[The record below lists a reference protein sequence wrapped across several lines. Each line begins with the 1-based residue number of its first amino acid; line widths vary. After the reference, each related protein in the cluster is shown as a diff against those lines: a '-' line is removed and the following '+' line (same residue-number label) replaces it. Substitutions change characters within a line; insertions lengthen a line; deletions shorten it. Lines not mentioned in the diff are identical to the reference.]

1 MIRIRLIFLSFTI
14 LLIHPIFGQDLAQKK
29 IKIDYQD
36 KPVYLILL
44 DLEINYKLNFVY
56 DKELIDGKRI
66 DDVVTG
72 NWPIEKVLNVLF
84 DGTGIGYRL
93 EDPDTV
99 YLFNTS
105 D

>member
-14 LLIHPIFGQDLAQKK
+14 LLIHQIFGQDLAQKK

-44 DLEINYKLNFVY
+44 DLEINYKLKFVY